1 MNKETKAIEQLRRI
15 SRNLENIGETEDYT
29 DIAIEAIQKN
39 KEYQELESRLQNIF
53 GGEVPLSMIVDE
65 LELKLKEP
73 DNPHPIN
80 AKILTYEDTAEWERY
95 KEIGTADE
103 CEAAVKFM
111 KQNAQGNR
119 IKNIHHGT
127 KIP

>member
-1 MNKETKAIEQLRRI
+1 MSKESEAIEQLRRI
-15 SRNLENIGETEDYT
+15 SKNLGNLGESEDYT

-65 LELKLKEP
+65 LELKLREP

-80 AKILTYEDTAEWERY
+80 AKILTYEDAAEWERY
-95 KEIGTADE
+95 KALGTADE
-103 CEAAVKFM
+103 CEAAMKFM
-111 KQNAQGNR
+111 KQNA
-119 IKNIHHGT
+119 
-127 KIP
+127 

>member
-1 MNKETKAIEQLRRI
+1 M
-15 SRNLENIGETEDYT
+15 
-29 DIAIEAIQKN
+29 
-39 KEYQELESRLQNIF
+39 
-53 GGEVPLSMIVDE
+53 
-65 LELKLKEP
+65 KEP

-111 KQNAQGNR
+111 KQNA
-119 IKNIHHGT
+119 
-127 KIP
+127 

>member
-1 MNKETKAIEQLRRI
+1 MSKESEAIEQLRRV
-15 SRNLENIGETEDYT
+15 SKNLGNLGESEDYT

-65 LELKLKEP
+65 LEFKLREP

-80 AKILTYEDTAEWERY
+80 AKILTYEDAAEWERY

-111 KQNAQGNR
+111 KQNA
-119 IKNIHHGT
+119 
-127 KIP
+127 

>member
-1 MNKETKAIEQLRRI
+1 MNKETEAIKQLSRI
-15 SRNLENIGETEDYT
+15 SKNFGNLGETEDYT
-29 DIAIEAIQKN
+29 GIAIEAIQKN

-65 LELKLKEP
+65 LELKLREP

-80 AKILTYEDTAEWERY
+80 AKILTYEDAAEWERY

-111 KQNAQGNR
+111 KQNA
-119 IKNIHHGT
+119 
-127 KIP
+127 

>member
-1 MNKETKAIEQLRRI
+1 MSKESEAIEQLRRV
-15 SRNLENIGETEDYT
+15 SKNLGNLGESEDYT

-65 LELKLKEP
+65 LREP

-80 AKILTYEDTAEWERY
+80 AKILTYEDAAEWERY

-111 KQNAQGNR
+111 KQNA
-119 IKNIHHGT
+119 
-127 KIP
+127 

>member
-1 MNKETKAIEQLRRI
+1 MNKETEAIEQLSRI
-15 SRNLENIGETEDYT
+15 SKNLGNLGETEDYT
-29 DIAIEAIQKN
+29 GIAIEAIQRN
-39 KEYQELESRLQNIF
+39 KGYQELESRLQNIF

-65 LELKLKEP
+65 LELKLREP

-80 AKILTYEDTAEWERY
+80 AKILTYEDAAEWERY

-111 KQNAQGNR
+111 KQNA
-119 IKNIHHGT
+119 
-127 KIP
+127 

>member
-15 SRNLENIGETEDYT
+15 SSNLENIGETEDYT

-53 GGEVPLSMIVDE
+53 GGEVPLFMIVDE
-65 LELKLKEP
+65 LELKLREP

-80 AKILTYEDTAEWERY
+80 AKILTYEDAAEWERY
-95 KEIGTADE
+95 KALGTANE
-103 CEAAVKFM
+103 CEAAMKFM
-111 KQNAQGNR
+111 KQNA
-119 IKNIHHGT
+119 
-127 KIP
+127 

>member
-1 MNKETKAIEQLRRI
+1 MSKETEAIEQLRRV
-15 SRNLENIGETEDYT
+15 SKNLGNLGETEDYT

-53 GGEVPLSMIVDE
+53 GGEVSLSMIVDK
-65 LELKLKEP
+65 LELKLREP

-80 AKILTYEDTAEWERY
+80 AKILTYEDAAEWERY

-111 KQNAQGNR
+111 KQNA
-119 IKNIHHGT
+119 
-127 KIP
+127 